1 MNAAAMDN
9 LQGAA
14 LSNFPSMSDQF
25 LRRQMIEQYLM
36 MQRARSTPTFSE
48 KIGDVWSTIIH
59 NLKKNTYHIQEA
71 ILLTNLVLG
80 TFLLFL
86 VLLVLRRMFNDSRR
100 NARHRGLAQTPFGP
114 QGSSEDDLAKD
125 KAENDEDSLTAT
137 IRPESGDGEQPESYW
152 RRCFKERIQYL
163 LLFHRKEIMFIAFI
177 NVVGAALLFVGV
189 LYFLGTSGFAR
200 RPF

>member
-71 ILLTNLVLG
+71 PPSLCALFVTRMATPPSPPAILLTNLVLG

-100 NARHRGLAQTPFGP
+100 NARDRGLA

-125 KAENDEDSLTAT
+125 KADNDEDSLTAT
-137 IRPESGDGEQPESYW
+137 IRPESGDGGQPESYW

-177 NVVGAALLFVGV
+177 NVVG
-189 LYFLGTSGFAR
+189 GTKWDADL
-200 RPF
+200 

>member
-59 NLKKNTYHIQEA
+59 NLKKNTYHIQE
-71 ILLTNLVLG
+71 
-80 TFLLFL
+80 
-86 VLLVLRRMFNDSRR
+86 
-100 NARHRGLAQTPFGP
+100 
-114 QGSSEDDLAKD
+114 
-125 KAENDEDSLTAT
+125 
-137 IRPESGDGEQPESYW
+137 
-152 RRCFKERIQYL
+152 
-163 LLFHRKEIMFIAFI
+163 
-177 NVVGAALLFVGV
+177 
-189 LYFLGTSGFAR
+189 
-200 RPF
+200 